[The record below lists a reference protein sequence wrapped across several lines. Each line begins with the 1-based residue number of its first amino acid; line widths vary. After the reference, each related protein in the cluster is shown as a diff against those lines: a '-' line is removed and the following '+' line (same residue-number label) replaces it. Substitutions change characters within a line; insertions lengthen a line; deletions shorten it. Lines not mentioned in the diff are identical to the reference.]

1 MSPIPPALPAPAR
14 RPASAR
20 PGRAILNAARVA
32 PAVLAALAAVLPGP
46 VAAQAFPSR
55 PVRMIV
61 GFPPGGATD
70 LVARILQPR
79 LAESFGQPLVIDNRP
94 GANGVISL
102 EILSRSDADGH
113 SVAIGHIGN
122 LVISPA
128 LQKVPYDPYRSFEPI
143 GMMVSLQNIFIVHPS
158 VKAGSLRDLAAL
170 AQAKPGALN
179 YATSGVGSPG
189 HLATVLLES
198 MARIEMTHVP
208 YKGGGPA
215 LTDLVAGHVP
225 VFTAV
230 ISTAV
235 PMVQAGKARALAV
248 TGTRRAAALPD
259 VPTVAEAGYPGY
271 AATNWYGLLAP
282 AGTPRAAIGRFN
294 RDLTAALEAPEVRQQ
309 LRDRGIDATPGGPAD
324 FTRFVREEE
333 KRWGPIVRKGGFN

>member
-1 MSPIPPALPAPAR
+1 
-14 RPASAR
+14 
-20 PGRAILNAARVA
+20 
-32 PAVLAALAAVLPGP
+32 
-46 VAAQAFPSR
+46 
-55 PVRMIV
+55 MIV

-79 LAESFGQPLVIDNRP
+79 LAEAFGQPLVVDNRP

-102 EILSRSDADGH
+102 EILSRSDPDGH

-122 LVISPA
+122 LVISPT

-143 GMMVSLQNIFIVHPS
+143 GMMVALQNIFIVHPS
-158 VKAGSLRDLAAL
+158 VQARTLRDLVGL
-170 AQAKPGALN
+170 AQAKPGGIN

-189 HLATVLLES
+189 HLATVLLET
-198 MARIEMTHVP
+198 MARVELTHVP

-259 VPTVAEAGYPGY
+259 VPTVAEAGFPGY

-282 AGTPRAAIGRFN
+282 AGTPRTAIARFN
-294 RDLTAALEAPEVRQQ
+294 RDLTAALETAEIRQQ
-309 LRDRGIDATPGGPAD
+309 LRDRGIDAAPGSPAE

-333 KRWGPIVRKGGFN
+333 RRWAPIVRKGGFN